1 MDFISLGVFFDR
13 IMTHY
18 DTRTGPLNRIEYTY
32 HGQPS
37 FLREADE
44 YHDIVPRKSSENCGY
59 WENLENDEEEYIKEM
74 SYCARFCTLK
84 DTCTGYKAISKTLSK
99 EDVERRALEQATINA
114 ARRTQ

>member
-1 MDFISLGVFFDR
+1 
-13 IMTHY
+13 
-18 DTRTGPLNRIEYTY
+18 
-32 HGQPS
+32 
-37 FLREADE
+37 
-44 YHDIVPRKSSENCGY
+44 
-59 WENLENDEEEYIKEM
+59 M